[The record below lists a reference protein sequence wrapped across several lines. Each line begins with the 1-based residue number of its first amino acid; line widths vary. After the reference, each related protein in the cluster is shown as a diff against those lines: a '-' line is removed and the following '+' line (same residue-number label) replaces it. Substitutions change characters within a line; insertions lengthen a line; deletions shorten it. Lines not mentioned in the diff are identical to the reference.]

1 MGWLIALGV
10 IFLIALIPLGVLI
23 KYDSQ
28 GFLVRIVAGFL
39 RFTVF
44 PLKNKKKQKNA
55 PSEKPKQEPPKKANE
70 SQEKKENPPK
80 KGGSIR
86 DFFPLIHILLDFMN
100 QFRKKLTINKL
111 QLKLILAGEDP
122 CDLAVNYGRAWA
134 ALANFMPALE
144 NAFTIK
150 KRDCEVECDFTAT
163 ETLVKAQAE
172 LTLRFWEICQLGIV
186 YGFLLIKELLI
197 LKKKRKGG
205 AVE

>member
-10 IFLIALIPLGVLI
+10 LFLIASIPLGVFVR
-23 KYDSQ
+23 YDSQ
-28 GFLVRIVAGFL
+28 GLLVRIVAGFL

-44 PLKNKKKQKNA
+44 PLKKRKKQKKD
-55 PSEKPKQEPPKKANE
+55 PSENQKKESPKE
-70 SQEKKENPPK
+70 STINQEKKENPPK

-86 DFFPLIHILLDFMN
+86 DFLPLIQILLDFMN
-100 QFRKKLTINKL
+100 QFRKKLTIRQL

-122 CDLAVNYGRAWA
+122 CDLAVHYGRAWA

-186 YGFLLIKELLI
+186 YGFLLMKELLI

>member
-10 IFLIALIPLGVLI
+10 LFLIASIPLGVFVR
-23 KYDSQ
+23 YDSQ
-28 GFLVRIVAGFL
+28 GLLVRIVAGFL

-44 PLKNKKKQKNA
+44 PLKKRKKQKKD
-55 PSEKPKQEPPKKANE
+55 PSENQKKE
-70 SQEKKENPPK
+70 SQKESTINQEKKENPPK
-80 KGGSIR
+80 KGGSLR
-86 DFFPLIHILLDFMN
+86 DFLPLVQILLDFMN
-100 QFRKKLTINKL
+100 QFRKKVTINNL

-134 ALANFMPALE
+134 ALANFLPALE
-144 NAFTIK
+144 NTFTIK

-186 YGFLLIKELLI
+186 YGFLLMKELLI